1 VTENKCLLRLCHIDP
16 RQERMSASARQW
28 KPDLEA
34 QALYWELARVAGA
47 SSTWSRPAPWTCSPW
62 TGRPMIKAQVRA
74 LLPAAVCWPS
84 RSPRS
89 RTCC

>member
-1 VTENKCLLRLCHIDP
+1 MRFLVRYNTDARGLFLKRSQSVKVTLYGYFCSAERADRTIVTENKCLLRLCHIDP

-47 SSTWSRPAPWTCSPW
+47 SST
-62 TGRPMIKAQVRA
+62 
-74 LLPAAVCWPS
+74 
-84 RSPRS
+84 
-89 RTCC
+89 